1 MTARMSLVAV
11 LALIASPVFAQETPT
26 TTEPPAMQSDQA
38 APATPAAPPAA
49 TEPAPAADKEAA
61 APAPA
66 PATEEAATPP
76 APAADKEAAAP
87 PAAAPSSDVAASD
100 LKTSEDDKKM
110 VGSLNAPVDAVE
122 EMDIFD
128 ASGKKIAEV
137 DSVLEDKNGEIK
149 GVAIEYGG
157 FLGFGEKGAVV
168 TLDQVQLKDGNLVTE
183 LTEEQLPQLPAWND

>member
-1 MTARMSLVAV
+1 MTTRMSLVAV

-49 TEPAPAADKEAA
+49 TEPAPA
-61 APAPA
+61 PA
-66 PATEEAATPP
+66 P

-100 LKTSEDDKKM
+100 LKKSEDDKKM